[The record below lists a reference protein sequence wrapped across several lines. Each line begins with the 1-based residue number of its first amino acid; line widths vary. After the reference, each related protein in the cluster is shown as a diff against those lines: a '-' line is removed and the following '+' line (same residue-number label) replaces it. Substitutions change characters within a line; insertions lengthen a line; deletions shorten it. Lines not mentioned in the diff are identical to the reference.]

1 MTDDKFLQME
11 KQYQDSLNSQKR
23 YYESQLEL
31 LKSKLEYEK
40 EKIKIEA
47 ENNACSKIKEVERLF
62 NVKNVKDLEN
72 QKKY

>member
-40 EKIKIEA
+40 AFPKFCFA
-47 ENNACSKIKEVERLF
+47 RR
-62 NVKNVKDLEN
+62 
-72 QKKY
+72 